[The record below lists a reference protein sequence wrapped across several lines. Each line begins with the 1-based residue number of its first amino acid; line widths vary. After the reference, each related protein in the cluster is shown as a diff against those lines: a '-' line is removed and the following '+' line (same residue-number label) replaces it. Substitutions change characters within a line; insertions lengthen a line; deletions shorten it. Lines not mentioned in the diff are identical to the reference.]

1 MSTPGQPF
9 DYQAFAKQA
18 NEQEQAA
25 RDGKVAAPVLP
36 VEEKKTEE
44 QPKEENKERR
54 PFSRSDR
61 RKLTTAIKAAE
72 YERGRREATEQLLQQ
87 FQRQPEQA
95 KPVSGA
101 PKREDFASD
110 AEYAADVAR
119 REVKSEVEKSEAR
132 RREDE
137 QINKDVSTAN
147 EAHQEQMKYIPDYDS
162 VMDKANKLAGIPA
175 DNYIGF
181 FLGTSIYQA
190 HVIEYFVENPDEWN
204 AILALKDNVGKQE
217 RMFRQIEGEVRAT
230 YKQRKKAAE
239 APKKEE
245 PKETSAERDAKK
257 AKPSET
263 VTAKGGQPADGTISM
278 MMPDGRTMN
287 PAWKHLQNQKD
298 GLRP

>member
-44 QPKEENKERR
+44 QPKEKNKERR
-54 PFSRSDR
+54 PLSRSDR

-87 FQRQPEQA
+87 FQRQPEQP

-110 AEYAADVAR
+110 AEYAADVAK
-119 REVKSEVEKSEAR
+119 REARSEVEKSERSRKEA
-132 RREDE
+132 EE
-137 QINKDVSTAN
+137 INLEVSAAN
-147 EAHQEQMKYIPDYDS
+147 NAHKEQMEFIPEYEDI
-162 VMDKANKLAGIPA
+162 MHKANKLIIGD
-175 DNYIGF
+175 DN
-181 FLGTSIYQA
+181 FLEYLIATSSMQA
-190 HVIEYFVENPDEWN
+190 HVIEYFVNNPDEWS
-204 AILALKDNVGKQE
+204 AILASKGNQVKQG
-217 RMFRQIEGEVRAT
+217 RLFAQIEGEAKAT

-245 PKETSAERDAKK
+245 PKETAAERDAKK

>member
-25 RDGKVAAPVLP
+25 RDGKIAAPALP

-54 PFSRSDR
+54 PLSRSDR

-87 FQRQPEQA
+87 FQRQPEQPKLA
-95 KPVSGA
+95 SGA

-110 AEYAADVAR
+110 AEYAADVAK
-119 REVKSEVEKSEAR
+119 REARSEIEKSER
-132 RREDE
+132 SRKEE
-137 QINKDVSTAN
+137 EEINLEVSAAN
-147 EAHQEQMKYIPDYDS
+147 NAHKEQMEFIPEYEDI
-162 VMDKANKLAGIPA
+162 MHKANKLIIGD
-175 DNYIGF
+175 DN
-181 FLGTSIYQA
+181 FLEYLIATSSMQA
-190 HVIEYFVENPDEWN
+190 HVIEYFLNNPDEWS
-204 AILALKDNVGKQE
+204 AILASKGNQVKQG
-217 RMFRQIEGEVRAT
+217 RLFAQIEGEAKAT
-230 YKQRKKAAE
+230 YRQRKKAAE

>member
-9 DYQAFAKQA
+9 DYQAFARQA

-54 PFSRSDR
+54 LLSRSDR

-87 FQRQPEQA
+87 FQRQPEQP

-110 AEYAADVAR
+110 AEYAADVAK
-119 REVKSEVEKSEAR
+119 REARSEIEKSERSRKEA
-132 RREDE
+132 EE
-137 QINKDVSTAN
+137 INFEVLTAN
-147 EAHQEQMKYIPDYDS
+147 NAHKEQMEFIPEYEDI
-162 VMDKANKLAGIPA
+162 MHKANKLIIGD
-175 DNYIGF
+175 DN
-181 FLGTSIYQA
+181 FLEYLIATSSMQA
-190 HVIEYFVENPDEWN
+190 HVIEYFVNNPDEWS
-204 AILALKDNVGKQE
+204 AILASKGNQVKQG
-217 RMFRQIEGEVRAT
+217 RLFAQIEGEAKAT

-245 PKETSAERDAKK
+245 PKETAAERDAKK